1 MSRPVYSVNVSNGE
15 VPLIERDF
23 RTRKDA
29 AAFVHGIITAART
42 HNYLR
47 IEIGVTR

>member
-29 AAFVHGIITAART
+29 AAFVHSIVNAAR
-42 HNYLR
+42 NPYLR